1 MTGSSRDAP
10 AADGE
15 EFDVEIE
22 AGKSARNYWR
32 DVWRYRELLYFL
44 AWRDLLVRYK
54 QTVFGVA
61 WALTQPLF
69 TMIVFTIIFGRLAQL
84 PSGGVPYPV
93 LVFAAVLPWQFFA
106 NALAETTNSMV
117 GNSNL
122 LSKVYFPRI
131 LIPISTLLVCFVDFM
146 IAAAIL
152 VALLF
157 WYGIVPDWRI
167 IALPAF
173 ILLALLSVF
182 ALGLWLAILN
192 VKYRDFR
199 YVVPFIV
206 QLGLF
211 ISPVGFSSNVVADE
225 WRLVYSLNPMV
236 SVIEGFR
243 WSVLRGEGVITAEA
257 LCVSVALVLVLFAG
271 GLWYFRKTER
281 RFADVL

>member
-1 MTGSSRDAP
+1 MND
-10 AADGE
+10 E
-15 EFDVEIE
+15 QLDVVIE
-22 AGKSARNYWR
+22 AGKTSRNYWR

-69 TMIVFTIIFGRLAQL
+69 TMIVFTIVFGRLAAL

-93 LVFAAVLPWQFFA
+93 LVFAGVLPWQFFA
-106 NALAETTNSMV
+106 TALAETTNSMV

-131 LIPISTLLVCFVDFM
+131 LIPVSTLLVCFVDLM
-146 IAAAIL
+146 IASVIL
-152 VALLF
+152 IALLA

-167 IALPAF
+167 VALPGF

-211 ISPVGFSSNVVADE
+211 ISPVGFSSNVVADK
-225 WRLVYSLNPMV
+225 WQLVYSLNPMV
-236 SVIEGFR
+236 QVIEGFR
-243 WSVLRGEGVITAEA
+243 WSVFSGEGY
-257 LCVSVALVLVLFAG
+257 VSLGGLGVSLSIVLVMFAG

-281 RFADVL
+281 SFADVL